1 MVEPFGCVVMLHWR
15 LPRLRS
21 SHFQLPF
28 PSGFSSILFHR
39 NISLSLS
46 LFRSLTRS
54 LCADPLS
61 PPESQPLSG
70 SPLADAYS
78 VQPSA
83 KRLKRNV
90 IIRQCIIIAFDELGN
105 CIILNE
111 TLAAYFFYASRVI
124 VRTVAIVVFI
134 Y

>member
-1 MVEPFGCVVMLHWR
+1 MSLCCIGACHVYGAPIFNCPSR
-15 LPRLRS
+15 PASLPS
-21 SHFQLPF
+21 
-28 PSGFSSILFHR
+28 SSIETYL
-39 NISLSLS
+39 SLSLS
-46 LFRSLTRS
+46 LSLSLYRSLTRS